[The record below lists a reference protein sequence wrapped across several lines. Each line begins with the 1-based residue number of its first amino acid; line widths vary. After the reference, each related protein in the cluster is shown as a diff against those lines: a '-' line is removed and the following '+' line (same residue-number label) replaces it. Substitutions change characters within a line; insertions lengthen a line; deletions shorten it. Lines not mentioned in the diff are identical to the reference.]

1 MSVLAGD
8 VGQRQGRGVERGHL
22 YHHSGAGELHRAVL
36 YCTVL
41 YRTVQVLVSIQS
53 LILVQEPY
61 YNEPGYE
68 RNYGTATGNRESH
81 SYNEAVFRNNLRH
94 AVLAQIR
101 APPEGFGHVTRSHFY
116 YKRDT
121 LIKVSPRNKL
131 YFSPSVSAS
140 FND

>member
-1 MSVLAGD
+1 M
-8 VGQRQGRGVERGHL
+8 GQRQGRGVERGHL

-53 LILVQEPY
+53 LILVQKPY
-61 YNEPGYE
+61 YNKPDYE

-81 SYNEAVFRNNLRH
+81 SYNDNEGVFLNNLRH

-101 APPEGFGHVTRSHFY
+101 APPEGFGHVTWSHFY

-121 LIKVSPRNKL
+121 LVKVRLRNDNNFLPL
-131 YFSPSVSAS
+131 YLCLTL
-140 FND
+140 

>member
-1 MSVLAGD
+1 MSVPAGD

-22 YHHSGAGELHRAVL
+22 YHHSGADELHCAVL

-53 LILVQEPY
+53 LILVQKPY

-121 LIKVSPRNKL
+121 LIKVRLRNDNNFLPL
-131 YFSPSVSAS
+131 YLCLTL
-140 FND
+140 

>member
-1 MSVLAGD
+1 MSVPAGV
-8 VGQRQGRGVERGHL
+8 VGQRQERGVERGHL
-22 YHHSGAGELHRAVL
+22 YQHSGACELHCAVL

-53 LILVQEPY
+53 LILVQKPY

-94 AVLAQIR
+94 AELAQIR
-101 APPEGFGHVTRSHFY
+101 APPEDFSHDVSWSQIY
-116 YKRDT
+116 HKRDT
-121 LIKVSPRNKL
+121 LIKVRLRNDNNFLPL
-131 YFSPSVSAS
+131 YLCLTL
-140 FND
+140 

>member
-1 MSVLAGD
+1 M
-8 VGQRQGRGVERGHL
+8 
-22 YHHSGAGELHRAVL
+22 
-36 YCTVL
+36 
-41 YRTVQVLVSIQS
+41 LVSIQS

-94 AVLAQIR
+94 AILAQIR

-121 LIKVSPRNKL
+121 LIKVRLRNKL